1 MPMLVLAH
9 LEDAS
14 ALRLAARVRT
24 AGAPCQIVTVEALSF
39 AKRRTH
45 AVSAGGTQS
54 VIELTDGTVIEDA
67 SMPGVL
73 NRCWRPPDLAW
84 QHASPTERA
93 YASAELHAFMVS
105 WLSSLAGPVR
115 NRPVDDSLAG
125 PSPTPMLAAAAA
137 AASGLHVHRA
147 VGLDSAYD
155 PPCDPAAATM
165 TALGGR
171 GVRRQVVLLD
181 GTPFGTNLD
190 DHTRAAARTVAD
202 RLGASEAIVGLDFV
216 VDRGTWWFVGMTPL
230 PELPATREFV
240 DAMFRV
246 LDATPAAATQ
256 GDQR

>member
-1 MPMLVLAH
+1 MLVLTH

-14 ALRLAARVRT
+14 ALRLAARLRV
-24 AGAPCQIVTVEALSF
+24 AGAPCHIVTVEALSF
-39 AKRRTH
+39 AKRRTQM
-45 AVSAGGTQS
+45 VSSDGTHS

-84 QHASPTERA
+84 QHASPMERA

-125 PSPTPMLAAAAA
+125 PSPTPLLAAAVAA
-137 AASGLHVHRA
+137 AAGLHVHRA
-147 VGLDSAYD
+147 VGLDSSSD

-165 TALGGR
+165 AALGGR

-181 GTPFGTNLD
+181 GTPFDADLD
-190 DHTRAAARTVAD
+190 DHIRTAMRTMVGRVGAA
-202 RLGASEAIVGLDFV
+202 EAIVGLDFV
-216 VDRGTWWFVGMTPL
+216 VDRGTSWFVGMTPL
-230 PELPATREFV
+230 PELPASAEFV
-240 DAMFRV
+240 DALVRV
-246 LDATPAAATQ
+246 LDATPAVATQ
-256 GDQR
+256 GGRR

>member
-1 MPMLVLAH
+1 MLVLTH
-9 LEDAS
+9 LGDTS
-14 ALRLAARVRT
+14 ALRLAARVR
-24 AGAPCQIVTVEALSF
+24 ARGAPCQIVTAETLSF

-45 AVSAGGTQS
+45 KVSSGGTHT
-54 VIELTDGTVIEDA
+54 VIELADGTVIEDA

-84 QHASPTERA
+84 QRASQTERA

-137 AASGLHVHRA
+137 AAAGLHVHRA
-147 VGLDSAYD
+147 SGIDSASE
-155 PPCDPAAATM
+155 PPCNPAATTM
-165 TALGGR
+165 GALVGR

-181 GTPFGTNLD
+181 GTPFGSDVD
-190 DHTRAAARTVAD
+190 DDTLAAAQAMVG

-230 PELPATREFV
+230 PELPATAEFV
-240 DAMFRV
+240 DAVVDV
-246 LDATPAAATQ
+246 LAETSAIATD
-256 GDQR
+256 GGRR